1 MTDFQEWWEVRKAK
15 SQGMYDAK
23 SLSEAAFL
31 AGQAS
36 AEQRVKWQDDLIQE
50 LQAKCA
56 ELERERDNIKAIYE
70 SHGKNMKQSLDENVK
85 LYGRIAELTRERD
98 EWKHWGSN
106 FEAELAEKRSA
117 WAEHLANA
125 QKERDHYKERTIL
138 LRDELKRIANLFDH
152 NNDLDRLLKVKA
164 AAQNLI
170 ICGQYSTSAFERLE
184 RLVK

>member
-1 MTDFQEWWEVRKAK
+1 MTDFQEWWELRKAK

-23 SLSEAAFL
+23 SLSEDAYL

-36 AEQRVKWQDDLIQE
+36 ANEWKRYAAKCEKRENDL
-50 LQAKCA
+50 LVKCA

-106 FEAELAEKRSA
+106 CEAELAEKRSA

-152 NNDLDRLLKVKA
+152 NNDLDRLL
-164 AAQNLI
+164 
-170 ICGQYSTSAFERLE
+170 
-184 RLVK
+184 